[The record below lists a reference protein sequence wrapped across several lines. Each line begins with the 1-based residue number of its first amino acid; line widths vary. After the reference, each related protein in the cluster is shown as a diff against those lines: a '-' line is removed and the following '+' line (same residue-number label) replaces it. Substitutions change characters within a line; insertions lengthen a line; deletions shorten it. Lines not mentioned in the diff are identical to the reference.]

1 MLDTPESRLASFV
14 AVKAFGV
21 GMMGVVFFAWVKT
34 SPRWL
39 AAIPAFMGLLYLAS
53 LVAGLVLMARSPV
66 DIPYA
71 ALLVGLVLGVGS
83 GILATRLSRAQ
94 RTTRPQ
100 SPNRSEKN

>member
-21 GMMGVVFFAWVKT
+21 GMMGVVFFAWAKK

-39 AAIPAFMGLLYLAS
+39 AAVPAFMGLVFLSS
-53 LVAGLVLMARSPV
+53 LVAGLVLIARSPV

-71 ALLVGLVLGVGS
+71 ALTAGLVLGVGS
-83 GILATRLSRAQ
+83 GILATRLARAP
-94 RTTRPQ
+94 RIPHPQ
-100 SPNRSEKN
+100 GSNRSK